1 MPSSGYTT
9 RNRNL
14 QAPSSSAS
22 PGARVRDPRNAS
34 SVCPLAR
41 VRNSRRSI
49 AGLFSITVLIVPTEA
64 GAAVDA
70 ELQYV
75 LNSLSFLFWGVLVMW
90 MCAGFTM
97 LEAGSVQTKN
107 TSVVCLKNLGVCSI
121 AGLTFYL
128 VGYNIMYVGVE
139 PGGWFGSLQFLHDG
153 SDAEQA
159 LLSGPGGGERV
170 LARGHAVMSEWFF
183 QMVFLASAAS
193 IVSGTL
199 AERVR
204 LWPFLLFIVILTT
217 GIYPVVGAWTWG
229 GGWLSELGFQDFA
242 GSTIVHST
250 GGWAALAG
258 AWVVG
263 ARRGKFRTR
272 GAVKPTPPN
281 NVPSVTLGVLIIW
294 FGFLGFNGGS
304 HLASGGVADL
314 VAISNVI
321 ANSCLA
327 SAAGVAVAVVLS
339 RPVFGRVDVLAS
351 LNGLLGGLV
360 AITAGPDITDHN
372 WVLFIGAI
380 GGAVSTIGMRFLQ
393 RVRIDDEVGAIPVHM
408 GAGVWG
414 TLAVCIAGGATGRDC
429 LDRTVRVRD
438 FASGVEVDRP
448 GDGGT
453 DLSENRDHG
462 PGFR

>member
-1 MPSSGYTT
+1 M
-9 RNRNL
+9 
-14 QAPSSSAS
+14 
-22 PGARVRDPRNAS
+22 
-34 SVCPLAR
+34 
-41 VRNSRRSI
+41 
-49 AGLFSITVLIVPTEA
+49 
-64 GAAVDA
+64 
-70 ELQYV
+70 
-75 LNSLSFLFWGVLVMW
+75 
-90 MCAGFTM
+90 
-97 LEAGSVQTKN
+97 
-107 TSVVCLKNLGVCSI
+107 CLKNLGVCSI
-121 AGLTFYL
+121 AGLTYYL
-128 VGYNIMYVGVE
+128 FGYNFMYVGVE
-139 PGGWFGSLQFLHDG
+139 PGGWFGSLQLLYDG
-153 SDAEQA
+153 SDAEHA
-159 LLSGPGGGERV
+159 FLSGSGEV
-170 LARGHAVMSEWFF
+170 DAVVARGHAAMSNWFF

-204 LWPFLLFIVILTT
+204 LLPFLLFIAILTT

-229 GGWLSELGFQDFA
+229 GGWLGEMGFRDFA

-263 ARRGKFRTR
+263 ARRGKFRA
-272 GAVKPTPPN
+272 GGSVMSTPPN

-314 VAISNVI
+314 VTVSNVI

-327 SAAGVAVAVVLS
+327 SAAGVAVAVILS
-339 RPVFGRVDVLAS
+339 RPVFGRVNVLAS

-360 AITAGPDITDHN
+360 AITAGPDVTDHN

-380 GGAVSTIGMRFLQ
+380 GGAVSTIGMRLLQ

-414 TLAVCIAGGATGRDC
+414 TLAVCISGGGNVVVQ
-429 LDRTVRVRD
+429 LVGI
-438 FASGVEVDRP
+438 ASIGLFVFGTSLLAWRLIDWLMGARISSDVEDVGQDIGELGIQSFPEFLRARE
-448 GDGGT
+448 T
-453 DLSENRDHG
+453 WER
-462 PGFR
+462 